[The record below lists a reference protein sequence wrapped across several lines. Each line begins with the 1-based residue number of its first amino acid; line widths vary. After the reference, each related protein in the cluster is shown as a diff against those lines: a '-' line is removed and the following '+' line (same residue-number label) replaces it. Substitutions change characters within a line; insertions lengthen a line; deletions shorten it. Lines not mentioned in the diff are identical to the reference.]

1 MAKGEDLV
9 KYVTQKVVQYID
21 TPSDRRKRE
30 RERRRRA
37 SEPWTTR
44 WFGMIPMSVAM
55 WFGRGKKAPSAGK
68 ARRGQ

>member
-1 MAKGEDLV
+1 MAKGEEIV

-30 RERRRRA
+30 RELRRRKN
-37 SEPWTTR
+37 EPWTTR
-44 WFGMIPMSVAM
+44 WFGMIPMSVSM
-55 WFGRGKKAPSAGK
+55 LFGRGKKAPPAGK

>member
-1 MAKGEDLV
+1 MAKGEDIV

-37 SEPWTTR
+37 SEPWTSR
-44 WFGMIPMSVAM
+44 WFGMIPMALSM
-55 WFGRGKKAPSAGK
+55 LFGRGKKAPSAGK